1 MMYTGVTANCNMAGL
16 GLMVAES
23 AEVDMGGDWDNA
35 VTADPCIDT
44 GRKLSLATLPPVALL
59 EYTGDRCTMGWV
71 AVARGR
77 FWAEIDFITAS
88 SCSRF
93 LTLVTT
99 A

>member
-23 AEVDMGGDWDNA
+23 AVLAIGGDWDNA
-35 VTADPCIDT
+35 ATVDPCIDT
-44 GRKLSLATLPPVALL
+44 GRKLSLATLPPALL
-59 EYTGDRCTMGWV
+59 EYTGDSCTMGWV
-71 AVARGR
+71 DVVRGP
-77 FWAEIDFITAS
+77 FWAEIDFIAAS